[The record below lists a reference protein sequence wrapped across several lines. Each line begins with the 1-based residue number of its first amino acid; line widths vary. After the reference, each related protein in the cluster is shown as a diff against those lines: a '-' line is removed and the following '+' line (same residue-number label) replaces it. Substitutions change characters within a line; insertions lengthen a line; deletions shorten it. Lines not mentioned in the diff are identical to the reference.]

1 MTDLAGRVLAGR
13 YRIEGLIG
21 RGGMADVYRGIDTT
35 LERPIAVKILTDR
48 SDPVL
53 RRFLREAQSMAR
65 LNHRNIVAVY
75 DAGQADGLSYIIM
88 ELVSGRTLAQI
99 PADGLTMHVAIRYFI
114 ELLEALAN
122 AHEQSIIH
130 RDIKPTNVMVTDDGT
145 VKVMDFGLSRRT
157 SEMSSETNAG
167 EIVGTIAYLAPERFL
182 GKVADARSDLYSV
195 GVVMYEVFTG
205 RVPFKSP
212 TDDLVAVIFAHVN
225 DAPASLRTINRAVP
239 PQIDQ
244 IVLKLLEKN
253 ADLRYQNA
261 RQLIAELGALIG
273 GPAPAPAA
281 GGSRPAAGIEGPPR
295 RTSGMTLDESVRNAL
310 DRTFGSTTTLN
321 AGYASTLSGMLA
333 ARKRDYPEATRTYR
347 LALRAF
353 KEIGNELEYAKT
365 TLKYA
370 AMILQKNS
378 ESPRTDRREIE
389 ESIRQLGMAVLDL
402 RARGMVKELEEAERV
417 LSALRRIA
425 LRLR

>member
-1 MTDLAGRVLAGR
+1 MTDLAGRTLAGR
-13 YRIEGLIG
+13 YRVEALIG
-21 RGGMADVYRGIDTT
+21 SGGMADVYRGVDTT
-35 LERPIAVKILTDR
+35 LERPVAVKILTDR

-53 RRFLREAQSMAR
+53 RRFLREAQSMAK

-99 PADGLTMHVAIRYFI
+99 PADHLTIHAAIRYFI
-114 ELLEALAN
+114 ELLEALAY
-122 AHEQSIIH
+122 AHDQNIIH

-145 VKVMDFGLSRRT
+145 IKVMDFGLSRRT

-225 DAPASLRTINRAVP
+225 DVPASLRTINRAIP
-239 PQIDQ
+239 PQIDR
-244 IVLKLLEKN
+244 IVLRLLEKN
-253 ADLRYQNA
+253 PELRYQTA
-261 RQLIAELGALIG
+261 RELIAELKALIG
-273 GPAPAPAA
+273 GPAPSP
-281 GGSRPAAGIEGPPR
+281 GPRNLAGIEGPPR
-295 RTSGMTLDESVRNAL
+295 RTSGMTIEESVRNAL

-333 ARKRDYPEATRTYR
+333 SRKRDYPEATRTYR

-370 AMILQKNS
+370 AMILQKSS
-378 ESPRTDRREIE
+378 EMQRPDRKEIE
-389 ESIRQLGMAVLDL
+389 ESIRQLGIAILDL
-402 RARGMVKELEEAERV
+402 RARGMLKELEEAERV
-417 LSALRRIA
+417 SAALRRIV